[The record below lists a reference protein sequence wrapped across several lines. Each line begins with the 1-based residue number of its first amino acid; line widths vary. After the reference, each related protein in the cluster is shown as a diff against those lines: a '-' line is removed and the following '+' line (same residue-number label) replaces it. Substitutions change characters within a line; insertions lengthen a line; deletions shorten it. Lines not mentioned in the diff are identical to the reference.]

1 MLLSMPE
8 IPTSTLKQVD
18 IAEDDGLL
26 ERYGVRI
33 PVLKAAGS
41 SEDLGWPFDP
51 EQVRHYLARLAADSP
66 P

>member
-8 IPTSTLKQVD
+8 IPSSTLQQVD
-18 IAEDDGLL
+18 IAEDDTLL

-33 PVLKAAGS
+33 PVFSAAGS

-51 EQVRHYLARLAADSP
+51 QQVRHYLALLAPDSLP
-66 P
+66 